1 MESPSKINDW
11 LHEIA
16 PIGREALESPIDF
29 PVETPPPSPASTGV
43 EVVSFFVPP
52 PSPATTHS
60 ELQSPGSDAAIDD
73 SRPEKNVTIPRH
85 HLVPGKDD
93 HRNAIYMKSKF
104 MEFVEGIM
112 MREFPFELWPDSD
125 PHDQTLTFK
134 GSEEMIDLI
143 ILRFLYMIVSAL
155 SSLNV
160 AIATPS

>member
-29 PVETPPPSPASTGV
+29 PVETPPPPPASTGV

-52 PSPATTHS
+52 PSPATTYS
-60 ELQSPGSDAAIDD
+60 ELQSPGSDAAIDE
-73 SRPEKNVTIPRH
+73 SRPEKNVTISRH

-112 MREFPFELWPDSD
+112 MREFPFELWPDVCMFGA
-125 PHDQTLTFK
+125 HLYQKQLLTTLPT
-134 GSEEMIDLI
+134 L
-143 ILRFLYMIVSAL
+143 LRM
-155 SSLNV
+155 
-160 AIATPS
+160 PSPIRTTRP